1 MHMTADG
8 ILGGLLIFGFRV
20 LDVSMDMVRLLL
32 TVRGRKLIAGIIG
45 FFEVLIFLLAI
56 SRVITSMDN
65 LWNVLGYCAGFATGT
80 VVGAM
85 IEESLA
91 IGYSLIRVVSTH
103 QASAIAQGL
112 RAQGLGATK
121 VAGEGQEGEVGI
133 VLTVVRRRDVPGAL
147 RLIETLDPDAF
158 VGVEDERTVYRG
170 QFIRQTRR

>member
-1 MHMTADG
+1 MTAEG

-20 LDVSMDMVRLLL
+20 LDVSMDMVRLLI
-32 TVRGRKLIAGIIG
+32 TIRGRKLLAGLIG
-45 FFEVLIFLLAI
+45 FFQVLVFLFAL

-65 LWNVLGYCAGFATGT
+65 IWNVLGYCSGFAIGT
-80 VVGAM
+80 IVGAT

-103 QASAIAQGL
+103 QAAAIAQGL
-112 RAQGLGATK
+112 RAQGFGATK

-133 VLTVVRRRDVPGAL
+133 VLTVVRRRDVRAAL
-147 RLIETLDPDAF
+147 RLIETMDPDAF

-170 QFIRQTRR
+170 QFIRQTRG

>member
-1 MHMTADG
+1 MTAEG

-20 LDVSMDMVRLLL
+20 TDVSMDMVRLLL
-32 TVRGRKLIAGIIG
+32 TVRGRKLIAGFIG

-56 SRVITSMDN
+56 SRVVTAMDN
-65 LWNVLGYCAGFATGT
+65 LWNVFGYCAGFATGT
-80 VVGAM
+80 VVGAA
-85 IEESLA
+85 IEEMLA
-91 IGYSLIRVVSTH
+91 IGYSLIRVVSSH

-112 RAQGLGATK
+112 RAEGFGATK

-133 VLTVVRRRDVPGAL
+133 VLTVVRRRDVPRVL
-147 RLIETLDPDAF
+147 RLIEALDAEAF

>member
-1 MHMTADG
+1 MTAEG

-32 TVRGRKLIAGIIG
+32 TVRGRKLVAGAIG
-45 FFEVLIFLLAI
+45 FFEVLVFLLAL
-56 SRVITSMDN
+56 SRVITSN
-65 LWNVLGYCAGFATGT
+65 IWNVLGYCGGFAIGT
-80 VVGAM
+80 IVGAT

-103 QASAIAQGL
+103 QAAAIAQGL
-112 RAQGLGATK
+112 RAQGFGATK

-133 VLTVVRRRDVPGAL
+133 VLTVVRRRDVRVAL
-147 RLIETLDPDAF
+147 RLIETMDPDAF

-170 QFIRQTRR
+170 QFIRQTRG